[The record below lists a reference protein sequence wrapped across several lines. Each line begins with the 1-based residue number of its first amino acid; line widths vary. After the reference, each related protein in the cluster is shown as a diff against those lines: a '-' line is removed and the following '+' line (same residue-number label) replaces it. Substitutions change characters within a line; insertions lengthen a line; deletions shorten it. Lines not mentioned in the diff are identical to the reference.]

1 MADFGFL
8 AMIVLG
14 FAAAVAAIWFILN
27 LIEKGREAKGLPRH
41 SGLRLV
47 FAAAFLLVMIFT
59 GGCALIFLPD
69 ALKGDQYISLGLVA
83 GLAGIPF
90 AVALLLFWALMRRDR
105 TGKAE

>member
-47 FAAAFLLVMIFT
+47 Y
-59 GGCALIFLPD
+59 